1 MSKFITVISTGVFIL
16 LIAKTAAFSAE
27 GVLDGICLPSLMAAK
42 PERGAKYGKVAL
54 RRL

>member
-1 MSKFITVISTGVFIL
+1 MSKFITVTLTGMFIL
-16 LIAKTAAFSAE
+16 VIAKPAVSSAE

-54 RRL
+54 RRV